1 MLKMKDKERIFKAR
15 REKQLLTYN
24 EISMSQIAD
33 FFAETLKE
41 RRQWDDVFKIW
52 KGKKKAFQ
60 SGLLDLA
67 KVSFTD
73 EREIKTFIDKKKE
86 KKAFITA
93 RPALQEMLKG
103 ILQIE
108 MKGH

>member
-52 KGKKKAFQ
+52 KGKKKSLSIRA
-60 SGLLDLA
+60 
-67 KVSFTD
+67 T
-73 EREIKTFIDKKKE
+73 
-86 KKAFITA
+86 
-93 RPALQEMLKG
+93 RPGKSVL
-103 ILQIE
+103 
-108 MKGH
+108 HR

>member
-1 MLKMKDKERIFKAR
+1 MMYSKYGKE
-15 REKQLLTYN
+15 
-24 EISMSQIAD
+24 
-33 FFAETLKE
+33 
-41 RRQWDDVFKIW
+41 
-52 KGKKKAFQ
+52 KKKAFQ

-108 MKGH
+108 MKGHWVKHGNT

>member
-1 MLKMKDKERIFKAR
+1 MERKTAPHIQRNIYEPNCRFLCRNLERKETMGWCI
-15 REKQLLTYN
+15 QN
-24 EISMSQIAD
+24 M
-33 FFAETLKE
+33 E
-41 RRQWDDVFKIW
+41 R
-52 KGKKKAFQ
+52 KKKAFQ
-60 SGLLDLA
+60 PGLLDLA

-73 EREIKTFIDKKKE
+73 EREIKTFIDKKKKE

-93 RPALQEMLKG
+93 RPALQEVLKG